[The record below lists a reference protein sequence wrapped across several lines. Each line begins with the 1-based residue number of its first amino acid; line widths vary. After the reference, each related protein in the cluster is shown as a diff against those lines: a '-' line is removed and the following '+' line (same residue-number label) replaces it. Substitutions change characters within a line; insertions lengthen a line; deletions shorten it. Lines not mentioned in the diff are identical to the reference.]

1 MGDTQYWGQFADQ
14 AFQEIRRTFLAERI
28 RVSPERHIEH
38 TYTRVAPTHWVPRD
52 WYRSLGWNGQAV
64 VRGAAVSAESRK
76 AVLVG
81 RWAAA
86 QFGMWALPVES
97 AKVSCALPSGNVP
110 SKSKWPEETKFLS
123 MQIPADDVVELDG
136 VRVTHPLR
144 TVVDLLRFGDVAS
157 AYAAVSWLLKADVPR
172 EDMRAYFDAFAS
184 PIRPVYLRMALSA
197 ADNAVR
203 FQRFEDAIAWA
214 LLRVDGLRLQTHV
227 SIEGIWTARIVVE
240 GDLIIEVDTDPYH
253 LSAAS
258 EFPELPRKRRERTRW
273 VAAHSYRTL
282 YFTLDEI
289 LRDPEGFVSE
299 VRSSRFLLRWK

>member
-14 AFQEIRRTFLAERI
+14 DFQEIRRTFLAERI

-86 QFGMWALPVES
+86 QFGMWALPVKS

-157 AYAAVSWLLKADVPR
+157 AYAAVSWLLKADVLR
-172 EDMRAYFDAFAS
+172 EDMRAYFETFAS
-184 PIRPVYLRMALSA
+184 PIRPIYLRNALNA
-197 ADNAVR
+197 ADYAVR
-203 FQRFEDAIAWA
+203 FHRFEDAIAWA
-214 LLRVDGLRLQTHV
+214 LLHVDGLRLQTHV
-227 SIEGIWTARIVVE
+227 RFEGMWTASIVVE

-258 EFPELPRKRRERTRW
+258 EFPELPRQRRERTRW
-273 VAAHSYRTL
+273 VAAKGYRTL

-299 VRSSRFLLRWK
+299 VRSARFLWLRG